1 MCTGKG
7 SNVCPPRRD
16 ALSGTDLK
24 SMRTLPRRKGAYCT
38 ICAFSLCPNMWL
50 QFRAVMLKKRN
61 RQRRISLE
69 PLFLCLRIRKK
80 QPSLSRRLFS
90 GRGRRTRTLKNG
102 FGDRYVTITSC
113 PCMRFSN
120 CFAIVPNRAKK
131 SKPFSA
137 RSGKKYITRTGSDTG
152 AGSNRRFFPSPPVKI
167 LPASAARTAAGSLS
181 CLPVPGDRCPCRQ
194 NRSRSSSSLCLPH

>member
-1 MCTGKG
+1 MRLRNFG
-7 SNVCPPRRD
+7 
-16 ALSGTDLK
+16 GTPLHGIRADCGFLIFNSKKVRAK
-24 SMRTLPRRKGAYCT
+24 SLG
-38 ICAFSLCPNMWL
+38 
-50 QFRAVMLKKRN
+50 
-61 RQRRISLE
+61 
-69 PLFLCLRIRKK
+69 LF
-80 QPSLSRRLFS
+80 F
-90 GRGRRTRTLKNG
+90 GRGTKARTQKNG

-113 PCMRFSN
+113 PCMRFSS

-167 LPASAARTAAGSLS
+167 PPAAAARTAAGSLS
-181 CLPVPGDRCPCRQ
+181 CPPVPGDRCPCRQ